1 MILPRVEIQSS
12 TEHEEF
18 GVNEGGPSPKAK
30 YDLVTDSVQVP
41 WGKGEK
47 NPGRGVKKNLKPY
60 VYNLRKRYSDLV
72 LFVERAWE
80 LRCVARLSD
89 SVTEP

>member
-1 MILPRVEIQSS
+1 MRNSRITLSSIQSS

-18 GVNEGGPSPKAK
+18 GVNAGGPSPKAK
-30 YDLVTDSVQVP
+30 YDLMTDSEQVP

-47 NPGRGVKKNLKPY
+47 NPGRGVKENLKPY
-60 VYNLRKRYSDLV
+60 VYKRRKRYSDLV
-72 LFVERAWE
+72 LFVERAGE

-89 SVTEP
+89 

>member
-1 MILPRVEIQSS
+1 MSSFQSS

-30 YDLVTDSVQVP
+30 YDLMTDSVQVP

-47 NPGRGVKKNLKPY
+47 NPGRGVKENLKPY
-60 VYNLRKRYSDLV
+60 VYKLWNHNWLWNRV
-72 LFVERAWE
+72 LFVERAGE

-89 SVTEP
+89 